1 MYKETIDRFYDL
13 VNQCNLSILDNGAD
27 LFVYGSIPHNIIG
40 KVRDPFNLHVDEEI
54 LWVRDTS
61 FWNDGNQGLVIT
73 DWGITCV
80 PDNDKPD
87 EIFTIKWGDVQY
99 AEYSGKCIYFFLGND
114 RNNNTP
120 IHVSFFLKEDDEYT
134 DDNAELLAQI
144 FTDIAQTQDFDTAE
158 AALDRMKEHFEQD
171 NYEKVI
177 EEADN
182 ALSMSEDETG
192 SVTMYSKVGSE
203 AA

>member
-87 EIFTIKWGDVQY
+87 EIFTIKWGDGQ
-99 AEYSGKCIYFFLGND
+99 
-114 RNNNTP
+114 
-120 IHVSFFLKEDDEYT
+120 
-134 DDNAELLAQI
+134 
-144 FTDIAQTQDFDTAE
+144 
-158 AALDRMKEHFEQD
+158 
-171 NYEKVI
+171 
-177 EEADN
+177 
-182 ALSMSEDETG
+182 
-192 SVTMYSKVGSE
+192 
-203 AA
+203 